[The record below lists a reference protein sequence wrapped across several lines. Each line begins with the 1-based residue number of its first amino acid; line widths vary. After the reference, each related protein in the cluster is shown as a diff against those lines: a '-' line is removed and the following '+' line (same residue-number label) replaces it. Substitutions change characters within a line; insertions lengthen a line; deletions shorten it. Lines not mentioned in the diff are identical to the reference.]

1 MNQRNTTRTILAVV
15 IAIALVISVGSLTA
29 LHTFPAD
36 ATKPKQNDDNDNGNN
51 GGDNVVNTLPQ
62 QPQLAPLGMGI
73 SPNAGDSVG
82 SDDTASQ
89 QAQPQPQPQQQVQAQ
104 PQAQAAQPNQTQ
116 PSQPQQVSNAACGQV
131 VSGVVN
137 LTANLNCSGDG
148 IIING
153 PNTVINMNG
162 FSITGPGQDSSKV
175 GIMVP
180 NVDNVVVNGPG
191 SISNFQAGVLLTGAN
206 GFKINSAILSNNQI
220 GTFMTGAENA
230 QVQQNIIQGN
240 SIGVASHSS
249 TGSAIDSNL
258 MNGNLLAGIT
268 FVNTQQSS
276 VGMNNIVGSQ
286 NGVFLDGQS
295 KQNTISANNVLEN
308 VIDLNNANG
317 LPTNINANQYV
328 DNSCETSNPS
338 GLCIG
343 R

>member
-1 MNQRNTTRTILAVV
+1 MNQRNTTRSIVFAI
-15 IAIALVISVGSLTA
+15 IAIGIVFSVSGLVVGHMVPTV
-29 LHTFPAD
+29 D
-36 ATKPKQNDDNDNGNN
+36 ATKPRNGDNNDNNDND
-51 GGDNVVNTLPQ
+51 
-62 QPQLAPLGMGI
+62 AP
-73 SPNAGDSVG
+73 DSG
-82 SDDTASQ
+82 ADTATAFQLTALQEAS
-89 QAQPQPQPQQQVQAQ
+89 
-104 PQAQAAQPNQTQ
+104 T
-116 PSQPQQVSNAACGQV
+116 NAACGQV

-148 IIING
+148 IIVGG

-191 SISNFQAGVLLTGAN
+191 SISNFQAGALLTGAT
-206 GFKINSAILSNNQI
+206 GFAINSVILSNNQI

-249 TGSAIDSNL
+249 TGAAIDSNL

-268 FVNTQQSS
+268 FVNSQQSS
-276 VGMNNIVGSQ
+276 IAMNNVVGSQ

-295 KQNTISANNVLEN
+295 IQNTISANNVLEN

>member
-1 MNQRNTTRTILAVV
+1 MELEGKRSRSISSSKMIAASVLVTLIAFSTLTIGMA
-15 IAIALVISVGSLTA
+15 T
-29 LHTFPAD
+29 PA
-36 ATKPKQNDDNDNGNN
+36 AA
-51 GGDNVVNTLPQ
+51 Q
-62 QPQLAPLGMGI
+62 QQ
-73 SPNAGDSVG
+73 
-82 SDDTASQ
+82 
-89 QAQPQPQPQQQVQAQ
+89 QPQQQPGETPGA
-104 PQAQAAQPNQTQ
+104 
-116 PSQPQQVSNAACGQV
+116 SSSSNAACGQV

-148 IIING
+148 LIVGG

-191 SISNFQAGVLLTGAN
+191 SISNFQAGVLLTGAT
-206 GFKINSAILSNNQI
+206 GFTINSVILSNNQI

-268 FVNTQQSS
+268 FVNTQQSH
-276 VGMNNIVGSQ
+276 VGMNNVVGSQ

-295 KQNTISANNVLEN
+295 TQNTIAANNVLEN

-317 LPTNINANQYV
+317 LPTNINANQYS

>member
-1 MNQRNTTRTILAVV
+1 MEHGRTSNRIRSISSSKM
-15 IAIALVISVGSLTA
+15 IAASVLVTLIAFSTLTIGMA
-29 LHTFPAD
+29 TPA
-36 ATKPKQNDDNDNGNN
+36 AAQQQQ
-51 GGDNVVNTLPQ
+51 Q
-62 QPQLAPLGMGI
+62 QPQQLPGETPG
-73 SPNAGDSVG
+73 
-82 SDDTASQ
+82 AS
-89 QAQPQPQPQQQVQAQ
+89 
-104 PQAQAAQPNQTQ
+104 
-116 PSQPQQVSNAACGQV
+116 SSSNAACGQV

-148 IIING
+148 LIVGG

-191 SISNFQAGVLLTGAN
+191 SISNFQAGVLLTGAT
-206 GFKINSAILSNNQI
+206 GFTINSVILSNNQI

-249 TGSAIDSNL
+249 TGAAIDSNL

-268 FVNTQQSS
+268 FVNSQQSNI
-276 VGMNNIVGSQ
+276 GMNNVVGSQ

-295 KQNTISANNVLEN
+295 RDNTISANNVLEN

-317 LPTNINANQYV
+317 LPTNINANQYT

>member
-1 MNQRNTTRTILAVV
+1 MELDRKRGIL
-15 IAIALVISVGSLTA
+15 STVGSGLALLTLLTLSSVTIGITSVAGQQEQQGGMTTGTDTSSFTA
-29 LHTFPAD
+29 LSE
-36 ATKPKQNDDNDNGNN
+36 
-51 GGDNVVNTLPQ
+51 Q
-62 QPQLAPLGMGI
+62 QPL
-73 SPNAGDSVG
+73 
-82 SDDTASQ
+82 ASQ
-89 QAQPQPQPQQQVQAQ
+89 T
-104 PQAQAAQPNQTQ
+104 QAA
-116 PSQPQQVSNAACGQV
+116 SSNAACGQV

-148 IIING
+148 IIVGG

-175 GIMVP
+175 AIMVP

-191 SISNFQAGVLLTGAN
+191 SLSNFQAGVLLTGAN
-206 GFKINSAILSNNQI
+206 GFKISSVILSDNQI
-220 GTFMTGAENA
+220 GTFMTGADNA

-249 TGSAIDSNL
+249 TGAAIDSNL

-268 FVNTQQSS
+268 FVNTQQSN
-276 VGMNNIVGSQ
+276 VGMNNVVGSQ

-317 LPTNINANQYV
+317 LPTNINANQYT

>member
-1 MNQRNTTRTILAVV
+1 MFAIVAMGIVFSVSGMVV
-15 IAIALVISVGSLTA
+15 GNLIQTA
-29 LHTFPAD
+29 N
-36 ATKPKQNDDNDNGNN
+36 ATHPGHKHNNDNDEHSDNN
-51 GGDNVVNTLPQ
+51 P
-62 QPQLAPLGMGI
+62 
-73 SPNAGDSVG
+73 
-82 SDDTASQ
+82 TASQ
-89 QAQPQPQPQQQVQAQ
+89 NAGAGPVSGSSSDGGDIGVVSGSGIGSFGSDV
-104 PQAQAAQPNQTQ
+104 AAQQLATTQ
-116 PSQPQQVSNAACGQV
+116 ASSTNAACGQV

-148 IIING
+148 IIVGG

-175 GIMVP
+175 AIMVP

-191 SISNFQAGVLLTGAN
+191 SLSNFQAGVLLTGAN
-206 GFKINSAILSNNQI
+206 GFTISSVILSNNQI
-220 GTFMTGAENA
+220 GTFMTGADNA

-249 TGSAIDSNL
+249 TGASIDSNL

-276 VGMNNIVGSQ
+276 VGMNNVVGSQ

-328 DNSCETSNPS
+328 DNSCDTSNPS

-343 R
+343 K

>member
-1 MNQRNTTRTILAVV
+1 MNRIKVKEHILVAVV
-15 IAIALVISVGSLTA
+15 VSVLLISASGFLTIEQ
-29 LHTFPAD
+29 TISFVD
-36 ATKPKQNDDNDNGNN
+36 ATKPGNNDNSL
-51 GGDNVVNTLPQ
+51 TLPQ
-62 QPQLAPLGMGI
+62 
-73 SPNAGDSVG
+73 NTVAGPASGGSSADDLG
-82 SDDTASQ
+82 SDSGVTSDFTALDMQ
-89 QAQPQPQPQQQVQAQ
+89 G
-104 PQAQAAQPNQTQ
+104 AATVAA
-116 PSQPQQVSNAACGQV
+116 SSSNAACGQV
-131 VSGVVN
+131 VSGLVN

-148 IIING
+148 LIVGG

-162 FSITGPGQDSSKV
+162 FSIKGPGQESSKV

-206 GFKINSAILSNNQI
+206 GFKINSVILSNDQI

-230 QVQQNIIQGN
+230 QVRQNIIQGN

-249 TGSAIDSNL
+249 SATAVDSNL
-258 MNGNLLAGIT
+258 MNGNLLAGVT

-276 VGMNNIVGSQ
+276 IGMNNIIGSQ

-295 KQNTISANNVLEN
+295 SQNTISANNVLEN

-328 DNSCETSNPS
+328 DNNCESSNPS

>member
-1 MNQRNTTRTILAVV
+1 MELVGKRSSISSMIAASVLVTLITLSTLTIG
-15 IAIALVISVGSLTA
+15 IATPVAA
-29 LHTFPAD
+29 
-36 ATKPKQNDDNDNGNN
+36 
-51 GGDNVVNTLPQ
+51 
-62 QPQLAPLGMGI
+62 
-73 SPNAGDSVG
+73 
-82 SDDTASQ
+82 
-89 QAQPQPQPQQQVQAQ
+89 QQQGGT
-104 PQAQAAQPNQTQ
+104 PGAA
-116 PSQPQQVSNAACGQV
+116 SSNAACGQV

-148 IIING
+148 IIVGG

-249 TGSAIDSNL
+249 TGAAMDSNL

-286 NGVFLDGQS
+286 NGVFL
-295 KQNTISANNVLEN
+295 
-308 VIDLNNANG
+308 
-317 LPTNINANQYV
+317 
-328 DNSCETSNPS
+328 
-338 GLCIG
+338 
-343 R
+343 